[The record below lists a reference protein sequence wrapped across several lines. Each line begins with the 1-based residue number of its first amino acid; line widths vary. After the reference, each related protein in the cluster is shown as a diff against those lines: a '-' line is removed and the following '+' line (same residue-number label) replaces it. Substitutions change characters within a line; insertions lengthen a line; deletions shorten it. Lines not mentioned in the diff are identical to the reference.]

1 MAGSKS
7 NYLSTR
13 LLDHVLGATGPTS
26 VTGPSG
32 PLSIY
37 LPPATVYVGL
47 WTSGL
52 DDTATGST
60 SNEPSGG
67 SYARAAVTNNTTNW
81 PNATG
86 TTTGLKQNGTS
97 IAFPTA
103 SANWG
108 TITQFALCDA
118 STAGNILFWGTLTTS
133 KTIGNGDTAS
143 FSAFALSI
151 TED

>member
-7 NYLSTR
+7 NYLSIK
-13 LLDHVLGATGPTS
+13 LLDHVLGDTAYTA
-26 VTGPSG
+26 
-32 PLSIY
+32 
-37 LPPATVYVGL
+37 PATVYIGL

-52 DDTATGST
+52 EDEATGST
-60 SNEPSGG
+60 SGQPSGG

-86 TTTGLKQNGTS
+86 TTTALKQNGTS

-103 SANWG
+103 TGAWG
-108 TITQFALCDA
+108 TITQFALLDA
-118 STAGNILFWGTLTTS
+118 ATLGDILFWGTLTTS
-133 KTIGNGDTAS
+133 KIIGNGDTAS